1 LDKNVQ
7 ILVLSDSIL
16 ISHHILASHVMPVV
30 KFAQAQAVALCAWIT
45 VRQLMEYAQLI
56 VVQAVLNVQIQ
67 FVLNVLK
74 IIIQLVLFVQQS
86 VQVALHLLA
95 SPVFVMESG
104 I

>member
-1 LDKNVQ
+1 
-7 ILVLSDSIL
+7 
-16 ISHHILASHVMPVV
+16 
-30 KFAQAQAVALCAWIT
+30 
-45 VRQLMEYAQLI
+45 MEYAQLI